1 MKHIPT
7 LPART
12 PWLLPLAA
20 VSLLCACQP
29 KAPMAEVKPVVWVSA
44 AQPAATSAARVFA
57 AVLQPRVE
65 SPVGFRVGGRIT
77 LRLVETGQRVKA
89 GQTLAQLNT
98 DDLLTGLQSA
108 RQQVLGA
115 EAELSQLQADAARL
129 ERLIT
134 DGSAPAAELERQR
147 TRVRAAQARLDAARQ
162 GAQLADNRVN
172 HASLK
177 APFDGVIVQV
187 MADAGQV
194 LDEGQPMFL
203 IARSGEIEAEV
214 DLPEDL
220 VPLVASTP
228 AQLRVPGLPDLK
240 PLPLSVREVAPKGM
254 GPGRQVR
261 VRYTI
266 KAGTSPTPAG
276 LLRWGQTAEV
286 HWPAAGTSTSG
297 SDGVSVPA
305 GALVKR
311 DGAPHVWVVTGEP
324 GQGQD
329 QRLQAQPVS
338 VQRHSGDAVIV
349 SGLTPGMKVVS
360 AGAQKLVAG
369 TAVIPRERT
378 HTHLALPTAATG
390 AQP

>member
-1 MKHIPT
+1 M
-7 LPART
+7 
-12 PWLLPLAA
+12 
-20 VSLLCACQP
+20 
-29 KAPMAEVKPVVWVSA
+29 
-44 AQPAATSAARVFA
+44 
-57 AVLQPRVE
+57 
-65 SPVGFRVGGRIT
+65 GFRVGGRIT

-89 GQTLAQLNT
+89 GQTLAQLST

-129 ERLIT
+129 ERLSA

-172 HASLK
+172 HATLK
-177 APFDGVIVQV
+177 APFEGVIVQV

-203 IARSGEIEAEV
+203 IARSGEIEAEI

-220 VPLVASTP
+220 VPMVTST
-228 AQLRVPGLPDLK
+228 AAELHVPGLPELK

-261 VRYTI
+261 VRYALKT
-266 KAGTSPTPAG
+266 GVQPAAA
-276 LLRWGQTAEV
+276 LRWGQTAEV
-286 HWPAAGTSTSG
+286 HWPAGDTR
-297 SDGVSVPA
+297 GVSVPA

-311 DGAPHVWVVTGEP
+311 EGAPQVWVVS
-324 GQGQD
+324 GQGED

-338 VQRHSGDAVIV
+338 VQRYSGDAVIIDDL
-349 SGLTPGMKVVS
+349 SPGMKVVS
-360 AGAQKLVAG
+360 AGAQKLVEG

-378 HTHLALPTAATG
+378 HTHLALPTSSERG
-390 AQP
+390 QP

>member
-7 LPART
+7 LPTRA

-29 KAPMAEVKPVVWVSA
+29 KAPVAEVKPVVWVSA
-44 AQPAATSAARVFA
+44 VQPAAASAARVFA

-129 ERLIT
+129 ERLST

-172 HASLK
+172 HATLK

-220 VPLVASTP
+220 VPLVAST
-228 AQLRVPGLPDLK
+228 AAELRVPGLPELT

-261 VRYTI
+261 VRYAL
-266 KAGTSPTPAG
+266 KAGMPAATAAA
-276 LLRWGQTAEV
+276 LRWGQTAEV
-286 HWPAAGTSTSG
+286 HWPAPSHGGTSDG
-297 SDGVSVPA
+297 SHSVSVPA

-311 DGAPHVWVVTGEP
+311 DGAPHVWVVAGS
-324 GQGQD
+324 GQD
-329 QRLQAQPVS
+329 QRLKAQPVT
-338 VQRHSGDAVIV
+338 VQRHSGDAVV
-349 SGLTPGMKVVS
+349 VNGLTPGMKVVS

-369 TAVIPRERT
+369 TVVIPRERT
-378 HTHLALPTAATG
+378 LTHLALPSSSQG

>member
-1 MKHIPT
+1 MKPT
-7 LPART
+7 STMWARA

-20 VSLLCACQP
+20 LSLLSACQP
-29 KAPMAEVKPVVWVSA
+29 KAPPAEIKPLVWVSTAQA
-44 AQPAATSAARVFA
+44 AAGRAPRVFS

-89 GQTLAQLNT
+89 GQTLAQLST

-129 ERLIT
+129 ERLSA

-172 HASLK
+172 HATLK
-177 APFDGVIVQV
+177 APFEGVIVQV

-203 IARSGEIEAEV
+203 IARSGEIEAEI

-220 VPLVASTP
+220 VPMVTST
-228 AQLRVPGLPDLK
+228 AAELHVPGLPELK

-261 VRYTI
+261 VRYALKT
-266 KAGTSPTPAG
+266 GVQPAAAST
-276 LLRWGQTAEV
+276 LRWGQTAEV
-286 HWPAAGTSTSG
+286 HWPAADTR
-297 SDGVSVPA
+297 GVSVPA

-311 DGAPHVWVVTGEP
+311 EGAPQVWVVS
-324 GQGQD
+324 GQGED

-338 VQRHSGDAVIV
+338 VQRYSGDAVIIDDL
-349 SGLTPGMKVVS
+349 SPGMKVVS

-378 HTHLALPTAATG
+378 HTHLALPTSSERG
-390 AQP
+390 QP

>member
-1 MKHIPT
+1 MKYIPT
-7 LPART
+7 LPARA

-29 KAPMAEVKPVVWVSA
+29 KAPVAEVKPVVWVSA

-172 HASLK
+172 HATLK

-261 VRYTI
+261 VRYAI

-286 HWPAAGTSTSG
+286 HWPAAGTSSNG
-297 SDGVSVPA
+297 GVSVPA

-311 DGAPHVWVVTGEP
+311 DGAPHVWVVTSAQEP
-324 GQGQD
+324 GQD
-329 QRLQAQPVS
+329 QRLKAQPVT

-349 SGLTPGMKVVS
+349 SGLTAGMKVVS
-360 AGAQKLVAG
+360 SGAQKLVAG